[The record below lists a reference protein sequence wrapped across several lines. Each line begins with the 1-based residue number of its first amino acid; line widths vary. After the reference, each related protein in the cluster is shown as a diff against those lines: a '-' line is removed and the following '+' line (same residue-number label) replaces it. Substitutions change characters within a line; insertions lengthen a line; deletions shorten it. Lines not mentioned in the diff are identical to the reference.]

1 MFAALRRL
9 SLTHWIL
16 IAMVVGGLF
25 GWVLPAESQ
34 TLKPFSQIFLRLIK
48 SLIAPLVFATLVIGI
63 AGHGDE
69 GQASHLGAS
78 A

>member
-48 SLIAPLVFATLVIGI
+48 SLIAPLV
-63 AGHGDE
+63 
-69 GQASHLGAS
+69 
-78 A
+78 